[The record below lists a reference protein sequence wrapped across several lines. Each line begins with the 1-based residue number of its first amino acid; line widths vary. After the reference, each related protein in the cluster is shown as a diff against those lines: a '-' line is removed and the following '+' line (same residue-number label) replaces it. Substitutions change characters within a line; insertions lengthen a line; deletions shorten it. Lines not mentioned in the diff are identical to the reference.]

1 MYLIRTQQLINL
13 QIKLAFPKFSL
24 KEVFLIKGTLIIYS
38 ISLYCM
44 HVMRSDIGCDTVDR
58 SVAETWFYCN
68 IYSLKFVGLEKS
80 KKGKI
85 DWENSP

>member
-1 MYLIRTQQLINL
+1 
-13 QIKLAFPKFSL
+13 
-24 KEVFLIKGTLIIYS
+24 
-38 ISLYCM
+38 
-44 HVMRSDIGCDTVDR
+44 MRSDIGCDTVDR

-85 DWENSP
+85 DWENSPWNISYSASNRTHQNQSAISCDVSQGKKCLILLLHALHNCQNSQLK